1 MRKELKLK
9 PYKIQT
15 CQVLTNLNKIK
26 RVAFS
31 EKFLTCV
38 KNDKSFLDR
47 VIFSDEAYF
56 SLIGLVNK
64 QNTRFWGD
72 SKPSPIETKRFDEK
86 VLVWTGFC
94 RKLKLPIVIVSS
106 RTLDQYT

>member
-15 CQVLTNLNKIK
+15 CQVLKNLNKTR

-31 EKFLTCV
+31 ERFLTCV
-38 KNDKSFLDR
+38 KNDKSIDDR
-47 VIFSDEAYF
+47 EIFSDEAF
-56 SLIGLVNK
+56 FSSLINK

-72 SKPSPIETKRFDEK
+72 SKPSPIENKRFDEK
-86 VLVWTGFC
+86 VLVWTGFSQ
-94 RKLKLPIVIVSS
+94 KLKLPIVIVSS
-106 RTLDQYT
+106 PTLDQYI